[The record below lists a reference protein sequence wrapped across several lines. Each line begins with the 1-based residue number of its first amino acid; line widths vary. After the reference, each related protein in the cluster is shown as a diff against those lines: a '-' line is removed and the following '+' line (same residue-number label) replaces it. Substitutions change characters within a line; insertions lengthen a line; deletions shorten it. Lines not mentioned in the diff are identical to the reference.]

1 MAYEISEIKSEVLFS
16 ISIVT
21 YCKVFNTSNDSSLCL
36 YSEEVNMT
44 TRVSLILLQ
53 ILKKYAQY
61 CYVITVITKGQTR
74 SCWKEIMLL
83 ICFEAT

>member
-53 ILKKYAQY
+53 ILKKICTILLRYN
-61 CYVITVITKGQTR
+61 CYH
-74 SCWKEIMLL
+74 KESN
-83 ICFEAT
+83 

>member
-53 ILKKYAQY
+53 ILKNMHN
-61 CYVITVITKGQTR
+61 T
-74 SCWKEIMLL
+74 
-83 ICFEAT
+83 ATL